1 MNLESY
7 LTIKLISKVKI
18 ISINIYY
25 FSHITGRCE
34 ILNMSEKAFFFFT
47 KNVIHDK

>member
-25 FSHITGRCE
+25 FTHITRRCK
-34 ILNMSEKAFFFFT
+34 ILNMSEKAFFFL
-47 KNVIHDK
+47 KKM